1 MENITVEDI
10 VKACGGTLLAG
21 NGRRYLSRIR
31 LDSRQ
36 VEAGDLF
43 VPIIGKKVDAH
54 RFIPQVIRQ
63 GAGAVLT
70 SRHSSEEVRTIIE
83 ELEKEMPDAEPAA
96 WIQVNDA
103 KQALQAV
110 GAFCRSRLSIPVIG
124 ITGSVGKTTTREMTA
139 AALGAGLQVFKTPG
153 NSNSQVGVP
162 IAVSEISQADQAA
175 VIELGMSEPGEMT
188 RIAKVALPT
197 MAMITNIGITHIE
210 QLGSRENIFR
220 EKMNIQ
226 DGLKDGGVLLLNG
239 DDDMLKEAKARDG
252 HGYRTLYYG
261 TGANSDY
268 RAEDIREENGFPVF
282 TAVYQEERVPVRLN
296 VMGRHNVLNAMAAL
310 AAAREHGVPMEA
322 AAKSLEAF
330 SGFAGRQ
337 QIYRSHGLTVIDDT
351 YNASP
356 VSMKAGLSVL
366 CAMEGQKRRIAV
378 LADMKELGE
387 DTVSF
392 HREVGSFAAGL
403 SVDALITY
411 GELAEEILQGA
422 RTEGNKRLQ
431 LFHFSSKDQ
440 LISFLDHFLEEGD
453 CILFKGSHSM
463 GLGEVAARYGRKKDK
478 D

>member
-43 VPIIGKKVDAH
+43 VPIIGEKVDAH

-70 SRHSSEEVRTIIE
+70 SRHSGEEARAIIE

-96 WIQVNDA
+96 WILVDDT

-210 QLGSRENIFR
+210 QLGSTENIFR

-268 RAEDIREENGFPVF
+268 RAESDCVF
-282 TAVYQEERVPVRLN
+282 VYSVSYI
-296 VMGRHNVLNAMAAL
+296 GVLSSD
-310 AAAREHGVPMEA
+310 GS
-322 AAKSLEAF
+322 KS
-330 SGFAGRQ
+330 
-337 QIYRSHGLTVIDDT
+337 YWTDGL
-351 YNASP
+351 
-356 VSMKAGLSVL
+356 
-366 CAMEGQKRRIAV
+366 
-378 LADMKELGE
+378 
-387 DTVSF
+387 
-392 HREVGSFAAGL
+392 
-403 SVDALITY
+403 Y
-411 GELAEEILQGA
+411 GEEAYILGKHSDADSGSCERQG
-422 RTEGNKRLQ
+422 RT
-431 LFHFSSKDQ
+431 
-440 LISFLDHFLEEGD
+440 
-453 CILFKGSHSM
+453 
-463 GLGEVAARYGRKKDK
+463 A
-478 D
+478 